1 MKHYYIL
8 IFLLTVCL
16 HLNVQ
21 AQTSHL
27 NKLDVQL
34 KLLLQQQEDPF
45 KKQYEYLKKGSS
57 SNPMIPIIFKSTH
70 SNVQSLL
77 KKYGGEL
84 HTSLGVIYTGIIP
97 LNSVVAFSSNSEV
110 ERIEATAKL
119 KLTNEQAKIN
129 TGADRVHSGNLPS
142 GNKYTG
148 NGVIVGIFD
157 SGLDI
162 THPDFR
168 KKSDTTQTR
177 ILSLWDQTVNNGT
190 PPQNYNYGSEW
201 NNSQINS
208 SLLNPNSV
216 MTYDSSGHGTHVTGS
231 AAGLRG
237 MAPDADIIFVKGLID
252 WKSDSTLYQDTKSLL
267 DGLNYMKDIA
277 KSVGKPCVVNLSLG
291 YLLGSPHDGTSL
303 VEQGMDYLVTSN
315 NSFFIVIAAGNENG
329 TDQHF
334 GGFELT
340 SDSIWTYIKS
350 GSLYG
355 IFNSDYTDSTF
366 ISIGIDSVAI
376 MEPWENLTIQKAI
389 YHSTWMNLSS
399 IKNSENGILMPFL
412 YSNGDTAMLMRIIA
426 SDFDATRTEV
436 RIFTSPGR
444 IISNDS
450 LYDFATARLLLKG
463 KGMFHSWWANYQVD
477 YIDNPLYFSNHY
489 KDERLRYS
497 DNISTMNIL
506 ACGHKT
512 FAVGAYVNM
521 FSFVNRNGE
530 LQFGNNYMEEPIGT
544 FAYFSN
550 LGPTTDGRIKPDIS
564 APGINVASSWSRHA
578 RYPSVWAMP
587 EKTVV
592 LSGTSMASPIVTGA
606 IALYLEQNPTAT
618 YENVKKAITDNAI
631 VDTMVTKYGDIPN
644 NHFGYGRL
652 DIFKAMG
659 SPFHTG
665 IFTQKANYSIFIY
678 PNPAS
683 ENLYVQFPLPESNL
697 HLYVFDVSGKQVGSF
712 TLTPQS
718 NKINVSSFEKGIYF
732 YKSSSENSSYTG
744 KFIVE

>member
-1 MKHYYIL
+1 M
-8 IFLLTVCL
+8 
-16 HLNVQ
+16 
-21 AQTSHL
+21 
-27 NKLDVQL
+27 DVQL

-84 HTSLGVIYTGIIP
+84 HTSLGVIYTGNIP

-110 ERIEATAKL
+110 ERIEATARL
-119 KLTNEQAKIN
+119 KLTNEQAKKN

-148 NGVIVGIFD
+148 NGVIVGVFD

-162 THPDFR
+162 THLDFR

-208 SLLNPNSV
+208 ASQNQMSV
-216 MTYDSSGHGTHVTGS
+216 MTHDSNSGHGTHVTGS

-252 WKSDSTLYQDTKSLL
+252 GGSDSTLFQDTKSLL

-277 KSVGKPCVVNLSLG
+277 KSAGKPCVANLSIGYSLG
-291 YLLGSPHDGTSL
+291 APHDGTSL
-303 VEQGMDYLVTSN
+303 VEQGMDYLVTTN

-329 TDQHF
+329 SNQHF

-340 SDSIWTYIKS
+340 NDSIWTYVQTA
-350 GSLYG
+350 SLYG
-355 IFNSDYTDSTF
+355 IFNSEYADSTY
-366 ISIGIDSVAI
+366 ISIIIDSATI

-389 YHSTWMNLSS
+389 FQSSWMSVSS
-399 IKNSENGILMPFL
+399 IKNSENGILMPFF
-412 YSNGDTAMLMRIIA
+412 YSNGDTAMLMRIIS

-436 RIFTSPGR
+436 RIFTTQGR
-444 IISNDS
+444 IIENDS

-463 KGMFHSWWANYQVD
+463 KGMFHSWWGNYQLD
-477 YIDNPLYFSNHY
+477 YIQNPIYYSNHY

-497 DNISTMNIL
+497 DNISSINIL

-530 LQFGNNYMEEPIGT
+530 LQFGSNYLQEPIGT
-544 FAYFSN
+544 IANFSS

-564 APGINVASSWSRHA
+564 APGVNVASSWA
-578 RYPSVWAMP
+578 RGARVPSVWAMP
-587 EKTVV
+587 ERTVV
-592 LSGTSMASPIVTGA
+592 FSGTSMASPIVTGA

-631 VDTMVTKYGDIPN
+631 VDTMVTKFGDIPN
-644 NHFGYGRL
+644 NHSGYGRL

-659 SPFHTG
+659 SPLHTG
-665 IFTQKANYSIFIY
+665 ISTQKANYSIFIY

-683 ENLYVQFPLPESNL
+683 ENLYIQFPEPESNL
-697 HLYVFDVSGKQVGSF
+697 QLNVFDVSGKQVGSF